1 MEGDLG
7 SAIIPPP
14 PFCPLAIS
22 SSNNSSKVFGLVT
35 IGISSILNGL
45 RPADPGYIPWFE
57 S

>member
-1 MEGDLG
+1 LEGDLG

-45 RPADPGYIPWFE
+45 RPADPGYIP
-57 S
+57 